1 MKLYFYLLDDFKT
14 IPTIRE
20 DVVEVVEKP
29 KTYKPAEMDIFPRY
43 YYNTYARKDDI
54 GVVKKEF
61 QKVYLIMDK
70 NDKEEVKK
78 LFNEYIDFVISEE
91 SFKIKQS
98 EKTIETYR
106 NARKMLEDWRS
117 EDE

>member
-1 MKLYFYLLDDFKT
+1 MKLYFYLLEDFKT

-20 DVVEVVEKP
+20 DVVEVIEKP
-29 KTYKPAEMDIFPRY
+29 KTYKPAERDVFPHY
-43 YYNTYARKDDI
+43 HWNVFVKKDEI
-54 GVVKKEF
+54 GVVKAVHEH
-61 QKVYLIMDK
+61 VYIIMNSD
-70 NDKEEVKK
+70 NKEEVER
-78 LFNEYIDFVISEE
+78 LFKEYIDFVISEE

>member
-1 MKLYFYLLDDFKT
+1 MKLYFYLLEDFKT

-29 KTYKPAEMDIFPRY
+29 KTYKPAEMDVFPRY
-43 YYNTYARKDDI
+43 YCNSYVRKYDI
-54 GVVKKEF
+54 GVVKKGYE
-61 QKVYLIMDK
+61 KIYLIMN
-70 NDKEEVKK
+70 NDNKEEVER
-78 LFNEYIDFVISEE
+78 LFKEYIDFVISEE
-91 SFKIKQS
+91 SFKIMQS
-98 EKTIETYR
+98 TKTIETYR